1 MKIRKAVIAVAGYG
15 TRFLPAT
22 KAVPKEMLPVVD
34 RPIVQYL
41 VEEAV
46 NSGIEDIILVTRAG
60 SDAIADHFDNSPGL
74 ESHLK
79 EQKRDRYL
87 AMVEA
92 LPKMASFAVVRQG
105 KHLPYGNG
113 SPLLAA
119 RPYLDQGEPFV
130 YMFGDDLVMSTTPCV
145 RQLLD
150 VYESQQPVA
159 AVIAFQEVPRE
170 EVDRYGMAKL
180 KQGTNPRE
188 LESIVEKPSRDA
200 APSTL
205 AQLGRFVLPWRT
217 IEILE
222 TRPLGKDNELFLT
235 DANHILCQE
244 SRVLAHPIEG
254 TWYTTGDPLRY
265 LIANVEYGLRHPE
278 IGKGL
283 AGYLRGL
290 ALPQ

>member
-34 RPIVQYL
+34 RPIVQHL

-46 NSGIEDIILVTRAG
+46 QSGIENIILVTRAG
-60 SDAIADHFDNSPGL
+60 SDAIADHFGNSPGL

-79 EQKRDRYL
+79 EQGRSSWL
-87 AMVEA
+87 EIVEA
-92 LPKMASFAVVRQG
+92 LPKMANFAVVRQG

-119 RPYLDQGEPFV
+119 RSYLDEGEPFV
-130 YMFGDDLVMSTTPCV
+130 YMFGDDLVMSATPCV
-145 RQLLD
+145 KQLID
-150 VYESQQPVA
+150 VYQAQQPAA

-170 EVDRYGMAKL
+170 ESVRYGMAKL
-180 KQGTNPRE
+180 KEGTSPWE
-188 LESIVEKPSRDA
+188 LESIVEKPSPDE

-205 AQLGRFVLPWRT
+205 AQIGRFVLPWRT

-222 TRPLGKDNELFLT
+222 TRPLGKDNELYLT

-244 SRVLAHPIEG
+244 GRVLAHRIEG
-254 TWYTTGDPLRY
+254 TWYTTGDPLPY
-265 LIANVEYGLRHPE
+265 LITNIEYGLRHPE
-278 IGKGL
+278 IGKAL
-283 AGYLRGL
+283 ADYLRRL
-290 ALPQ
+290 SLPK